1 MKKLVSFLL
10 YLVILGGGAGVVYG
24 LINETSR
31 PYTVAFVLLTW
42 GLALWEI
49 KKLPKEK
56 LNPVKKIKNKIAQK
70 MMANVLAII
79 FIFVLL
85 SIMGGMA
92 YLFYNP
98 NTRIYMM
105 SVVIFVWC
113 IIFWELYRSF
123 KIKKI

>member
-56 LNPVKKIKNKIAQK
+56 LNPVKKIKNKIARK

-98 NTRIYMM
+98 STRIYMT
-105 SVVIFVWC
+105 SFVILVWC
-113 IIFWELYRSF
+113 LIFWELYRS
-123 KIKKI
+123 IVKKI